1 MVKKTDYKWP
11 FKIEEINKIYKEIEK
26 TLILGGQKNNNGFN
40 NSANYLKK
48 GRSTLLKMN

>member
-26 TLILGGQKNNNGFN
+26 LNIRWSK
-40 NSANYLKK
+40 
-48 GRSTLLKMN
+48 